1 MNENKMEFESDE
13 INLEESVF
21 KNAESEQQNW
31 LTSYSDIVTLLLCF
45 FIIFYYIEK
54 NMDKGTGMENIIA
67 QIKDE
72 FGVKGAGKGN
82 IEKAEGNSKVP
93 LESQDKLKK
102 FPFSL
107 GEGFITTLSHINS
120 SKKSQ
125 VLNAHDHVAIVFQN
139 EEFFRFSSSILND
152 RGKEVISPIIQKLMP
167 VMDKI
172 IINIRGHSDN
182 IPVTKPNSKAWWKNN
197 IELSTARA
205 LNVREYLIAQGVPEE
220 ALYISG
226 LGPIH
231 SYKDDIDLEQVDI
244 DGKKFEPTENLER
257 RISIR
262 IEPRLKVKK

>member
-1 MNENKMEFESDE
+1 MSEKHSHYDSDDIE
-13 INLEESVF
+13 LEESVF
-21 KNAESEQQNW
+21 RNAESEQNNW

-54 NMDKGTGMENIIA
+54 NIDKGTGMENIIA

-82 IEKAEGNSKVP
+82 LEKAQGNSKVP
-93 LESQDKLKK
+93 LDAKDKIKK

-120 SKKSQ
+120 SQKSQ

-139 EEFFRFSSSILND
+139 EEFFRFSSSILNE
-152 RGKEVISPIIQKLMP
+152 RGKEVIGPIIQKLMP

-172 IINIRGHSDN
+172 VINIRGHSDN
-182 IPVTKPNSKAWWKNN
+182 IPVTKPNNKAWWKNN

-205 LNVREYLIAQGVPEE
+205 LNVREYLISQGVPEE

-226 LGPIH
+226 LGQIH
-231 SYKDDIDLEQVDI
+231 SYKDDIDIEQVDI
-244 DGKKFEPTENLER
+244 DGKKFEPSENLER

-262 IEPRLKVKK
+262 IEPRLKAKK